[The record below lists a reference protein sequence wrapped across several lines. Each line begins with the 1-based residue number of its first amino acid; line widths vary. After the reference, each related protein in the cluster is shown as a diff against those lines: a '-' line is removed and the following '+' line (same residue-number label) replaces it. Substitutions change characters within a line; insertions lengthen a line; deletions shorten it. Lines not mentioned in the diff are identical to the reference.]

1 MVASGP
7 FSLVVS
13 DVDGT
18 LVTSGSSAPSH
29 RLINVV
35 REIRACGAHVI
46 LATAR
51 DWSQTRRLVRNLDLE
66 GELVICDRG
75 LQIVQADSGSSDPTV
90 LMAWGQGIPDKGP
103 ALSWVQRHLGVSA
116 EQTIALGDGE
126 GDEPLLLRAGYR
138 IAVAPCAQGLVAL
151 AQEVVSDPVLDG
163 AAGALERLLAAGRI
177 GRATGPFLCTRGA
190 L

>member
-1 MVASGP
+1 MVTTGP
-7 FSLVVS
+7 FSLIAS

-18 LVTSGSSAPSH
+18 LVTSGSSMPSP
-29 RLINVV
+29 RLVAAL
-35 REIRACGAHVI
+35 REARVLGAHVI

-66 GELVICDRG
+66 GELVICDQG
-75 LQIVQADSGSSDPTV
+75 LQIVQADSTSSNPTI
-90 LMAWGQGIPDKGP
+90 LMAWGQGDADKGP

-138 IAVAPCAQGLVAL
+138 IAVAPCAPALVAL

-177 GRATGPFLCTRGA
+177 GR
-190 L
+190 